1 MEINSPD
8 LQHFLFMITHQKWPE
23 AKP

>member
-8 LQHFLFMITHQKWPE
+8 LQHFLFMITHQKCPE